1 MFTVVTLEDWRV
13 RRILHYIFFWGGQE
27 EDLSSSTRDYL
38 CPLQWKWGVLTTG
51 LPGKPLLLSVLY
63 HLLPFCI
70 FYCMYFIIFTLKY
83 LSCGIANS
91 TAQF

>member
-51 LPGKPLLLSVLY
+51 LPGKSLNTNFKIGFNTQSRPTALVEFL
-63 HLLPFCI
+63 I
-70 FYCMYFIIFTLKY
+70 FE
-83 LSCGIANS
+83 
-91 TAQF
+91 